1 MVERTLE
8 KPTAGNSP
16 ADLGF
21 YMPAEWQRHE
31 RCWMAWPCRA
41 EVWGDRLE
49 GTKRGYAAVAKAISA
64 FEPVTMLVRP
74 EDAKQAR
81 SMLAENI
88 DILEMPI
95 DDSWTR
101 DSGPSF
107 VIDGKGGLAGI
118 DFRFNAWGDKYQPHD
133 QDALMARRII
143 DHLDVPRFASQLT
156 AEGGGI
162 TVDGEGTLI
171 TTDSCF
177 LNTNRNPGWSKQEV
191 EQELKRLLGVA
202 KVIWI
207 PGDVDETETDGHVDG
222 IAAFV
227 RPGLVLMER
236 SPDPAAP
243 IAEVMEENIDAMKG
257 ATDAKGRPIELAFIE
272 EAQSAAEDGT
282 RFCRSYVNS
291 YIANGGVVVPCYGIP
306 EDEPARDVFQTLF
319 PDRKV
324 VQVPVGDIAIGGG
337 GIHCITQQQP
347 AV

>member
-107 VIDGKGGLAGI
+107 
-118 DFRFNAWGDKYQPHD
+118 
-133 QDALMARRII
+133 
-143 DHLDVPRFASQLT
+143 DVPDAGPG
-156 AEGGGI
+156 A
-162 TVDGEGTLI
+162 DG
-171 TTDSCF
+171 S
-177 LNTNRNPGWSKQEV
+177 
-191 EQELKRLLGVA
+191 
-202 KVIWI
+202 
-207 PGDVDETETDGHVDG
+207 
-222 IAAFV
+222 
-227 RPGLVLMER
+227 
-236 SPDPAAP
+236 SPDEDDTRAP
-243 IAEVMEENIDAMKG
+243 QDVCSSAGSPVSAV
-257 ATDAKGRPIELAFIE
+257 GRWSANPNLAVPE
-272 EAQSAAEDGT
+272 S
-282 RFCRSYVNS
+282 
-291 YIANGGVVVPCYGIP
+291 VVKSGPG
-306 EDEPARDVFQTLF
+306 RT
-319 PDRKV
+319 
-324 VQVPVGDIAIGGG
+324 
-337 GIHCITQQQP
+337 
-347 AV
+347 